1 LFPDTFVPR
10 YLCSPD
16 AFVIKKKTKKKG
28 ETKKRREQ
36 MRSQLCAVR
45 ATLEH
50 GALRPAPIFF
60 RVRSVLQARVSIRRF
75 ATAGRSFSSSY
86 APIGSSAI
94 FAGVGS
100 AFGAGFLWAMNM
112 TPALAEEENKGKK
125 GKADQVCSVEGV
137 CLFCPLSADSRK
149 ADHLSAG
156 R

>member
-1 LFPDTFVPR
+1 
-10 YLCSPD
+10 
-16 AFVIKKKTKKKG
+16 
-28 ETKKRREQ
+28 
-36 MRSQLCAVR
+36 MRAQLSAVR

-86 APIGSSAI
+86 APLGSSSAI

-125 GKADQVCSVEGV
+125 GKADQVCSV
-137 CLFCPLSADSRK
+137 
-149 ADHLSAG
+149 
-156 R
+156 